1 MSFVYA
7 SLDNQTPYLH
17 TEFDY
22 DTDAVIDGY
31 LRNKYQHSS
40 VNEKKIDDYKIN
52 KNTIMDNVLRYNYQ
66 RFVNGQLTLAII
78 SLIMYNYN
86 MMTN

>member
-1 MSFVYA
+1 MSFIYS

-17 TEFDY
+17 VEDDY
-22 DTDAVIDGY
+22 DRDAVIDGY
-31 LRNKYQHSS
+31 LKFKYQNESLH
-40 VNEKKIDDYKIN
+40 EKKIDGYKLN
-52 KNTIMDNVLRYNYQ
+52 KNTIVDNILRYNYQ

-86 MMTN
+86 LMSN